1 MGISPPD
8 FPAYSSFLPVMPSPN
23 TRSTSDSFFTSSYNQ
38 SVMKYGKIFHPTFAS
53 QVHPCLCPQ
62 LPPQSGAFITSTVE
76 HYEDPIHP
84 FNNSI
89 SDLLGSGG
97 VRSKHPVHALMK
109 LQYPISQVQTH
120 VPHSSSII
128 VPWRLSSRILKVFL
142 PTLFHFAKHLVKLK
156 FQRQHGTM
164 DSQLGPPIHQAHT
177 GQAMHLAL
185 EILK

>member
-1 MGISPPD
+1 MANPTLFSTSDLPEPAGHVHVDALSWLHGQYEFNTIMGTSPPD

-23 TRSTSDSFFTSSYNQ
+23 TRSTSDGFFTSSYNQ
-38 SVMKYGKIFHPTFAS
+38 SVMKHGKIFHPTFAS

-109 LQYPISQVQTH
+109 LQSRKLPLWPSHPQIFLSFTILYPNSPCSLPLV
-120 VPHSSSII
+120 
-128 VPWRLSSRILKVFL
+128 ILCKKHQLL
-142 PTLFHFAKHLVKLK
+142 P
-156 FQRQHGTM
+156 
-164 DSQLGPPIHQAHT
+164 
-177 GQAMHLAL
+177 
-185 EILK
+185 